1 MVLLAGSANRA
12 LAAAVARELGMPLGE
27 CGVEH
32 FPDGELT
39 VHLGESVRRCEV
51 YLLQP
56 TGPHVNDH
64 LVELIAFA
72 DACRRA
78 AASRIV
84 AVIPYFGYGRSDKRG
99 RRREPIMASAV
110 AQMLQT
116 VGIDQVITVDPHSQ
130 QLEGYFQIPIDTPS
144 AVPTLVDALRDRIP
158 GDAVVVAPDTGAV
171 RRATRYAGALG
182 LPLVVVHKER
192 SSSRET
198 AVTHVVGDVHGR
210 AAIICDDMI
219 STGGTIVRCID
230 ALREA
235 GARDEV
241 IVAATHGLF
250 VESARQ
256 QLDSE
261 GVREVVVTDTIV
273 QDTSWPTLRVVS
285 IAPLL
290 ASAIRRASA

>member
-1 MVLLAGSANRA
+1 MLLVAGSANPA
-12 LAAAVARELGMPLGE
+12 LAAAIAGELGVPLSE
-27 CGVEH
+27 SGVEH

-39 VHLGESVRRCEV
+39 VHLGDSVRHADV

-78 AASRIV
+78 AAARLI
-84 AVIPYFGYGRSDKRG
+84 AVVPYFGYGRSDKRG

-110 AQMLQT
+110 AQVLQAI
-116 VGIDQVITVDPHSQ
+116 GIDHVITVDPHSQ
-130 QLEGYFQIPIDTPS
+130 QLEGYFRIPIDTPS
-144 AVPTLVDALRDRIP
+144 AVPTLAEALRERIP
-158 GDAVVVAPDTGAV
+158 HDAVVVAPDTGAV

-198 AVTHVVGDVHGR
+198 VVTRVVGDVHGR
-210 AAIICDDMI
+210 AALICDDMI
-219 STGGTIVRCID
+219 STGGTVVRCID

-235 GARDEV
+235 GARDEM

-250 VESARQ
+250 SEDARKKMEA
-256 QLDSE
+256 E
-261 GVREVVVTDTIV
+261 GVREIVVTDTVV
-273 QDTSWPTLRVVS
+273 QDTSWDKLRVVS

-290 ASAIRRASA
+290 AAAIRRADS